1 MQEIV
6 FRCAWIVFVMCVSL
20 PLKAV
25 ELSRDALEACN
36 QAGKFRVS
44 ELHRVERHAY
54 RLSQKRPEL
63 FAVWQIAESLSTSS
77 LYGKNRNQLVLQLVC
92 LGKVPDREKNLAI
105 LQRAYIW
112 KNRINAPFNLCDFVM
127 TGAGGQLCLLRKT
140 KMDNRRYLSQL
151 KRLINPLPSRYR
163 RQAMMAYHSSLNF
176 FTLKA
181 ELESSP
187 KASEDAVWKI
197 SVIQSYKQGYLSR
210 LKQISKKKIRP
221 SSRTWSDVDREL
233 NRVYRQVKVKLN
245 LDPIR
250 VRTHLVNFDGV
261 RKVHRAWLVYRQ
273 DNALL
278 FNRLDRRLSI
288 RQWQTLLTE
297 QRIKELKTLLTYKNY

>member
-1 MQEIV
+1 M
-6 FRCAWIVFVMCVSL
+6 
-20 PLKAV
+20 
-25 ELSRDALEACN
+25 
-36 QAGKFRVS
+36 
-44 ELHRVERHAY
+44 
-54 RLSQKRPEL
+54 
-63 FAVWQIAESLSTSS
+63 
-77 LYGKNRNQLVLQLVC
+77 
-92 LGKVPDREKNLAI
+92 
-105 LQRAYIW
+105 
-112 KNRINAPFNLCDFVM
+112 
-127 TGAGGQLCLLRKT
+127 
-140 KMDNRRYLSQL
+140 
-151 KRLINPLPSRYR
+151 
-163 RQAMMAYHSSLNF
+163 NF

-297 QRIKELKTLLTYKNY
+297 QRIKELKTLLMYKNY